1 MKRLLVTV
9 RELVLGLGFALGAGL
24 VAGPFAAPELAA
36 QEKAAPEKAATS
48 SEEAKKAFADAAT
61 LQNNNAF
68 DVAIEE
74 WEKFLK
80 NYAKD
85 PLAPK
90 AQHYLGVCQLQL
102 KQYDKAAA
110 AFQAVIANNPK
121 FDLIEDSYINL
132 GSSQYAMALAGTA
145 GMYEKAA
152 ATFAALGKAFP
163 TGKYADSALFYQGE
177 SEYALGKKAEAAA
190 AYEALLKQF
199 EKTKHRGDALYA
211 LGVAQEELGKYP
223 EAGATFDIYIK
234 ELPESPLLNEVRMRK
249 AETVLQAGNFAG
261 AEKMFAEV
269 AAVKDFPQTDHAIF
283 RQAYCVA
290 KQDKFAEAGGLYAR
304 VASEFP
310 KSVYLPE
317 ATMAA
322 GRCFYRAD
330 KLEEAASWLAK
341 AAAAG
346 TKDAAEAGHWLCR
359 IQIRSKKFA
368 EAADQAAK
376 LLAAGGDSPYVVNLK
391 LDQADALYE
400 IPARRAESL
409 PLYAKLAADHP
420 KHEVAPQSLYN
431 AAFTALELKSY
442 DVGLKHATAFL
453 TAYPQD
459 KLLPDVKYVA
469 AECNLQ
475 LKKYPEAEAGYKEI
489 IAASP
494 QHADADL
501 WRVRLGLISYLQ
513 MKYPETVAAL
523 SPVVAT
529 LKSPDLAAEAQF
541 LIGASL
547 FHTDKFAEAE
557 KALAASVAAN
567 PKWRQTDEAMLL
579 TARAQKK
586 LNKVP
591 EAKATIA
598 KLIADFPA
606 SGLIDQAHY
615 RLGEFAYGADDFK
628 TALEEYEVVVTKTPD
643 SAFAPYALYGKAW
656 SQLKTKQFAPAAE
669 VFTALLTKYPTH
681 QLATDSYLGRAIS
694 RRQAGMLPGAVEDLD
709 AYLKSNPELEKKSD
723 ALYEKGL
730 ALVALKK
737 YPEAL
742 ATLDALLK
750 ENAKYAGADKVLYE
764 AGWAVK
770 SQDKHAEAVPYFAQ
784 LAKEHPASPLAAEAL
799 FHVGEDQYDKKDY
812 AQAAATYAAC
822 AGKNPGG
829 DLGEKALYKLGWAHF
844 QQKQFAEAQKQF
856 DAQAA
861 AFAAGPLVGDAVFMK
876 AECLFRQEKYKEALP
891 AYEAAAK
898 VKASAP
904 AMEVLTL
911 LHGGQSASQEKQWE
925 KSIEL
930 LSQVIKKFPENALVP
945 EATYELGWAKQ
956 NSGQADEALK
966 DYETAATKS
975 RDQVGAR
982 ARFMMGEVYFEKKQ
996 HAEAVREFQRA
1007 MFGYGAETAA
1017 AETKNWQ
1024 AKSGYEAGRCTE
1036 VRIGTEKDAAAKAKL
1051 IADAKRFY
1059 TFVVEKHPTH
1069 ELAAEAKKR
1078 LDVLAKL

>member
-1 MKRLLVTV
+1 MKRLLTS
-9 RELVLGLGFALGAGL
+9 LKWAVLGLATLLFVGGPAGL
-24 VAGPFAAPELAA
+24 MHGSKALSQEK
-36 QEKAAPEKAATS
+36 EKAAVS
-48 SEEAKKAFADAAT
+48 SEEAKKSFADAAT

-80 NYAKD
+80 TYSKD

-102 KQYDKAAA
+102 KQYDQAAA

-121 FDLIEDSYINL
+121 FELIEDSYINL
-132 GSSQYAMALAGTA
+132 GSSQYALALAGTA

-152 ATFAALGKAFP
+152 ETFAALAKLFP
-163 TGKYADSALFYQGE
+163 MGKYADSALFYQGE
-177 SEYALGKKAEAAA
+177 SQYALGKKAEAAA
-190 AYEALLKQF
+190 AYAALLKQF
-199 EKTKHRGDALYA
+199 EKTKHRGEALYA

-223 EAGATFDIYIK
+223 EAGATYDIYLK
-234 ELPESPLLNEVRMRK
+234 ELPENPLASEVRMRK
-249 AETVLQAGNFAG
+249 AETALQAGNFAA
-261 AEKMFAEV
+261 AEKMFADV
-269 AAVKDFPQTDHAIF
+269 ATVKGFPQTDHAIF

-290 KQDKFAEAGGLYAR
+290 KQDKFDLAAGLYAR
-304 VASEFP
+304 VAAEFP

-322 GRCFYRAD
+322 GRCYYRAD
-330 KLEEAASWLAK
+330 KLAEATAWLAS

-346 TKDAAEAGHWLCR
+346 TKDSAEAGHWLCR
-359 IQIRSKKFA
+359 IHIRGKKFA

-376 LLAAGGDSPYVVNLK
+376 LIAAGGDSPYLVNLK

-400 IPARRAESL
+400 IPERRGESL

-420 KHEVAPQSLYN
+420 KHEVAPQALYN
-431 AAFTALELKSY
+431 AAFTALELKNYGEGQKQS
-442 DVGLKHATAFL
+442 AAFL

-459 KLLPDVKYVA
+459 KLLADVKYVA

-475 LKKYPEAEAGYKEI
+475 LKKYPEAEAGYKDI
-489 IAASP
+489 VAAYP

-513 MKYPETVAAL
+513 KKYPETIDAL
-523 SPVVAT
+523 SPVAAA

-541 LIGASL
+541 LMGASL
-547 FHTDKFAEAE
+547 FYTDKFAEAE

-567 PKWRQTDEAMLL
+567 PKWRQTDEALL
-579 TARAQKK
+579 LVARAQKK
-586 LNKVP
+586 LNKP

-598 KLIADFPA
+598 KLIADFP
-606 SGLIDQAHY
+606 SSSLLDQAHY

-628 TALEEYEVVVTKTPD
+628 TALEEYEVVITKTPD

-669 VFTALLTKYPTH
+669 AFTALLTKYPQH
-681 QLATDSYLGRAIS
+681 QLVTDSYLGRAMS
-694 RRQAGMLPGAVEDLD
+694 RRQAGQLPGAIEDLD
-709 AYLKSNPELEKKSD
+709 AYLKSNPDAEKKSD

-737 YPEAL
+737 HPEAL
-742 ATLDALLK
+742 TTFDTLLK
-750 ENAKYAGADKVLYE
+750 DNAKYAGADKVLYE

-770 SQDKHAEAVPYFAQ
+770 SQEKHAEAVPYFAR

-799 FHVGEDQYDKKDY
+799 FHVGEDQYDKKAY
-812 AQAAATYAAC
+812 AEAAASYAAC
-822 AGKNPGG
+822 AGKNPAG
-829 DLGEKALYKLGWAHF
+829 DLGEKSLYKLGWAHF
-844 QQKQFAEAQKQF
+844 QQKQYAEAQKQF
-856 DAQAA
+856 ETQTASYAQ
-861 AFAAGPLVGDAVFMK
+861 GPLAGDAVFMK
-876 AECLFRQEKYKEALP
+876 AECLFRQEKYKDALP
-891 AYEAAAK
+891 AYETATK

-911 LHGGQSASQEKQWE
+911 LHGGQSAGQVKEWE
-925 KSIEL
+925 KGIEM
-930 LSQVIKKFPENALVP
+930 LSQVIKKFPESPLVP
-945 EATYELGWAKQ
+945 EATYELAWARQ
-956 NSGQADEALK
+956 NTGKVDEALK
-966 DYETAATKS
+966 DYETVATKS

-1007 MFGYGAETAA
+1007 MFGYGGETAA

-1024 AKSGYEAGRCTE
+1024 AKSGFEAGRCTE
-1036 VRIGTEKDAAAKAKL
+1036 VRIGAEKDATAKTKL

-1059 TFVVEKHPTH
+1059 TFLVEKHPTH
-1069 ELAAEAKKR
+1069 ELAAEAMKR

>member
-1 MKRLLVTV
+1 MRHLLEAKWAVWG
-9 RELVLGLGFALGAGL
+9 LVLAASLS
-24 VAGPFAAPELAA
+24 AGPLEIAQMSA
-36 QEKAAPEKAATS
+36 QEKAAAS
-48 SEEAKKAFADAAT
+48 SEEAKKSFADAAT

-80 NYAKD
+80 NYSKD

-121 FDLIEDSYINL
+121 FELIEDSYINL

-145 GMYEKAA
+145 DMYDKAA
-152 ATFAALGKAFP
+152 ETFAALVKQFP
-163 TGKYADSALFYQGE
+163 MGKYADSALFYQGE
-177 SEYALGKKAEAAA
+177 SQYAVGKKPEAAA
-190 AYEALLKQF
+190 AYAALLKQF

-211 LGVAQEELGKYP
+211 LGVAQEELGKFP
-223 EAGATFDIYIK
+223 EAGATFDIYLK
-234 ELPESPLLNEVRMRK
+234 ELPESPLASEVRMRK
-249 AETVLQAGNFAG
+249 AETVLQAGNFAV

-269 AAVKDFPQTDHAIF
+269 AAVKDFPQADHAIF

-290 KQDKFAEAGGLYAR
+290 KQDKFADAAGLYAR
-304 VASEFP
+304 VAEFP

-330 KLEEAASWLAK
+330 KFEEAAAWLAK

-346 TKDAAEAGHWLCR
+346 TKDSAEAGHWLCR
-359 IQIRSKKFA
+359 IQIRGKKFA
-368 EAADQAAK
+368 EAADQAGK
-376 LLAAGGDSPYVVNLK
+376 LIAVGGDSPYLVNLK
-391 LDQADALYE
+391 LDQADSLYE

-409 PLYAKLAADHP
+409 ALYAKLAADHP
-420 KHEVAPQSLYN
+420 KHEVAPQALYN

-442 DVGLKHATAFL
+442 DEGLKHATAFL
-453 TAYPQD
+453 SGYSQD

-489 IAASP
+489 VAVSP

-513 MKYPETVAAL
+513 KKYPDTIAAL
-523 SPVVAT
+523 GPVVAT
-529 LKSPDLAAEAQF
+529 LKSPDLSAEGQF

-547 FHTDKFAEAE
+547 FYTDKFAEAE
-557 KALAASVAAN
+557 KALAASVTAN
-567 PKWRQTDEAMLL
+567 PKWRQTDEALL
-579 TARAQKK
+579 LVARAQRK
-586 LNKVP
+586 LNKAA
-591 EAKATIA
+591 EAKATVA
-598 KLIADFPA
+598 RLIADFP
-606 SGLIDQAHY
+606 SSSLLDQAHY
-615 RLGEFAYGADDFK
+615 RLGEFSYGADDFK
-628 TALEEYEVVVTKTPD
+628 TALEEYEIVITKSPD
-643 SAFAPYALYGKAW
+643 SAFAPFAIYGKAW
-656 SQLKTKQFAPAAE
+656 SQLKTKAFAPAAE
-669 VFTALLTKYPTH
+669 TFTALLTKYPQH
-681 QLATDSYLGRAIS
+681 QLVNDSYLGRAMS
-694 RRQAGMLPGAVEDLD
+694 RRQAGQLPGAIEDLD
-709 AYLKSNPELEKKSD
+709 AYLKSNPDVEKKSD

-737 YPEAL
+737 FPEAVT
-742 ATLDALLK
+742 TLDTLLK
-750 ENAKYAGADKVLYE
+750 ENAKYTGADKVLYE
-764 AGWAVK
+764 AGWGVK
-770 SQDKHAEAVPYFAQ
+770 SQEKHAEAVPYFAR
-784 LAKEHPASPLAAEAL
+784 LAKEYPASPLAAEGL

-812 AQAAATYAAC
+812 AQAAASYAAC
-822 AGKNPGG
+822 AGKNPAG
-829 DLGEKALYKLGWAHF
+829 DLGEKSLYKLGWANY
-844 QQKQFAEAQKQF
+844 QQKQYAEAQKQF
-856 DAQAA
+856 EAQVA
-861 AFAAGPLVGDAVFMK
+861 AFAQGPLAGDAVFMK
-876 AECLFRQEKYKEALP
+876 AECLFRQERYKDALP

-904 AMEVLTL
+904 AMEILTL
-911 LHGGQSASQEKQWE
+911 LHGGQSASQEKLWD

-930 LSQVIKKFPENALVP
+930 LSQLTKKFPESPLVP
-945 EATYELGWAKQ
+945 EATYELAWARQ
-956 NSGQADEALK
+956 NDGKPDEALK
-966 DYETAATKS
+966 DYEVAATKS
-975 RDQVGAR
+975 REQVGAR

-1007 MFGYGAETAA
+1007 MFGYGGETAP

-1024 AKSGYEAGRCTE
+1024 AKSGFEAGRCTE
-1036 VRIGTEKDAAAKAKL
+1036 VRIGTEQDAAAKTKL

-1059 TFVVEKHPTH
+1059 TFLVEKHPTH

-1078 LDVLAKL
+1078 LELLGKL